1 MVGKPCFIFEII
13 FPHIRNFKKF
23 SKCALVETRLNGGR
37 ENKLEQL
44 RNRKTTF
51 SFVQLRRQY
60 LTCLCCILLV
70 QYSCRIV
77 QSINIRRFFKF
88 FQKSEYLDN

>member
-1 MVGKPCFIFEII
+1 MVGKPCFIFENI

-23 SKCALVETRLNGGR
+23 SKCALLETRLNGGR

-51 SFVQLRRQY
+51 SFV
-60 LTCLCCILLV
+60 
-70 QYSCRIV
+70 
-77 QSINIRRFFKF
+77 
-88 FQKSEYLDN
+88 